1 MTTSYSSS
9 HHAMIRNEPQSRRGP
24 RSSWTALCLALSVA
38 LTAPAAHAQS
48 MEERLRSELRNVTQQ
63 LQQLQSERAQT
74 MAAKSTAE
82 AQREAARKDNEQLRA
97 QMAQLRTQLGIAQDE
112 AGKLEAVR
120 EAAHAQVAA
129 SYAQI
134 DKFRGAYEELLGI
147 ARASEAKRVTLEASL
162 KDRDGLLTMCEQK
175 NAEMYVAGKELLSA
189 YEAFG
194 TGDMLKI
201 RQPFAGQARVL
212 FDEQAQA
219 HGDKLYE
226 AQFNRDAA
234 AALARKQEAAN
245 PEAANQEAVNQGTV
259 NPETAKP
266 AAAGNASRPAN
277 D

>member
-1 MTTSYSSS
+1 MTTLYFSRR
-9 HHAMIRNEPQSRRGP
+9 HATIRQEPVSRRGLRFP
-24 RSSWTALCLALSVA
+24 WTGLWLALSVVWA
-38 LTAPAAHAQS
+38 APAAHAQS

-63 LQQLQSERAQT
+63 LQQVQSERAQT
-74 MAAKSTAE
+74 LAAKATAE
-82 AQREAARKDNEQLRA
+82 AQREAAHKDNEQLRA
-97 QMAQLRTQLGIAQDE
+97 QIAQLRKQLGVAQDE

-129 SYAQI
+129 SHAQI
-134 DKFRGAYEELLGI
+134 DKFRGAYEELLGM
-147 ARASEAKRVTLEASL
+147 ARASEAKRLTLEASL

-175 NAEMYVAGKELLSA
+175 NADMYAAGKELLSA

-234 AALARKQEAAN
+234 AAQSRKQETS
-245 PEAANQEAVNQGTV
+245 NQ
-259 NPETAKP
+259 P
-266 AAAGNASRPAN
+266 AAADNASRPAKN
-277 D
+277 